1 MSRNA
6 PACHINTDL
15 KGASAGSFHW
25 TTLYGVNDPGPFGI
39 IFNCPCGCGEIHSAS
54 FDSCPPD
61 MKGVGPRWHWDGDR
75 EKPTLTPSLVLNP
88 KDGGYHWHGF
98 LKAGVFEEC

>member
-1 MSRNA
+1 MPRSSKAIAMSRNA

-39 IFNCPCGCGEIHSAS
+39 ILIVRVVAAKFIARALIA
-54 FDSCPPD
+54 
-61 MKGVGPRWHWDGDR
+61 VR
-75 EKPTLTPSLVLNP
+75 LI
-88 KDGGYHWHGF
+88 
-98 LKAGVFEEC
+98 